1 MVAVGGRSRSRARE
15 VADLPEPDSPT
26 RPTVSPGEML
36 KEMPWTAS
44 RPENAMRRSRAASSG
59 AGETGV
65 AEVIEA
71 RIADVRPLRAGGRC
85 WSGLFLERT
94 AELRHPIAM
103 SVSGLR
109 LSVLD
114 QSPVPAGATPAQA
127 LSNSLDL
134 ARHVDA
140 LGYTR
145 LWYSEHHAMDLL
157 ACTAPEIL
165 VARAASATER
175 IRVGSGGVM
184 LPHYSPYKVA
194 EVFRTL
200 YAMFPGRIDL
210 GIGRAPGG
218 GQLEMHALRRTRQG
232 PIVDDFPQQLAELQA
247 FLHRERFPAEH
258 PFARLRVA
266 PDAQGAPDVW
276 LLGSSMW
283 SSITAAKEGLPY
295 AFAHFFSAQGTR
307 QAIEYYQ
314 RNFVPGPDRS
324 EPEATIA
331 IGAICAPTQEE
342 AEFLHASVR
351 LLQQRIRMDDRRPVA
366 SPEDALRELESL
378 PPVPSTPWPLTIGS
392 QDQPESE
399 FPRYVVGT
407 PERVAE
413 ELTEIARELEIG
425 ELIVN
430 TITHSH
436 EARKRSYTLLAAAM
450 KLSGAIGS
458 AAA

>member
-1 MVAVGGRSRSRARE
+1 MHFLQLTLDPMERC
-15 VADLPEPDSPT
+15 
-26 RPTVSPGEML
+26 
-36 KEMPWTAS
+36 
-44 RPENAMRRSRAASSG
+44 G
-59 AGETGV
+59 A
-65 AEVIEA
+65 
-71 RIADVRPLRAGGRC
+71 
-85 WSGLFLERT
+85 
-94 AELRHPIAM
+94 LRHPIRM
-103 SVSGLR
+103 SGIR

-114 QSPVPAGATPAQA
+114 QSPVPAGAAPGDA
-127 LSNSLDL
+127 LDNSLDL
-134 ARHVDA
+134 ARHVDE

-165 VARAASATER
+165 ITRAAGATER

-200 YAMFPGRIDL
+200 EAMYPGRIDL
-210 GIGRAPGG
+210 GVGRAPGG
-218 GQLEMHALRRTRQG
+218 GHLESLALRRIRQG
-232 PIVDDFPQQLAELQA
+232 PAADDFPQQLAELRA
-247 FLHRERFPAEH
+247 FLHPERFPSNH
-258 PFARLRVA
+258 PFARLKVA
-266 PDAQGAPDVW
+266 PGAEGAPDLW

-283 SSITAAKEGLPY
+283 SSVMAAQEGLPY

-314 RNFVPGPDRS
+314 RNFVPGPDRN

-331 IGAICAPTQEE
+331 IGVICAPKQDE

-351 LLQQRIRMDDRRPVA
+351 LLQRRIRMDDRRPVA
-366 SPEDALRELESL
+366 APEDALRELAAE
-378 PPVPSTPWPLTIGS
+378 PVPPNALLPFSIGS
-392 QDQPESE
+392 LDQPEGE

-413 ELTEIARELEIG
+413 ELTSIARELEIG

-436 EARKRSYTLLAAAM
+436 EARKRSYTLLAEAM
-450 KLSGAIGS
+450 GLTRTT
-458 AAA
+458 AAAVALN

>member
-1 MVAVGGRSRSRARE
+1 MSLERGGREGHPIGMGVAVR
-15 VADLPEPDSPT
+15 
-26 RPTVSPGEML
+26 M
-36 KEMPWTAS
+36 
-44 RPENAMRRSRAASSG
+44 
-59 AGETGV
+59 
-65 AEVIEA
+65 
-71 RIADVRPLRAGGRC
+71 
-85 WSGLFLERT
+85 
-94 AELRHPIAM
+94 
-103 SVSGLR
+103 
-109 LSVLD
+109 SVLD
-114 QSPVPAGATPAQA
+114 QSPVPEGATPGDA
-127 LSNSLDL
+127 LANSLDL

-165 VARAASATER
+165 VARAAGATQR

-200 YAMFPGRIDL
+200 EAMFPGRIDL

-232 PIVDDFPQQLAELQA
+232 PMVDDFPQQLAELRA
-247 FLHRERFPAEH
+247 FLPPERFEAGH

-266 PDAQGAPDVW
+266 PASEGAPDVW

-283 SSITAAKEGLPY
+283 SAVTAAREGLPY

-307 QAIEYYQ
+307 QAIEYYL
-314 RNFVPGPDRS
+314 RNFVRRPDRN

-331 IGAICAPTQEE
+331 IGVICAETQEE
-342 AEFLHASVR
+342 AEYLHASVR
-351 LLQQRIRMDDRRPVA
+351 LLQRQIRMDDRRPVA
-366 SPEDALRELESL
+366 TPEAALGELEAGPVVPNPLL
-378 PPVPSTPWPLTIGS
+378 PYSIGS
-392 QDQPESE
+392 LDQPEAE

-413 ELTEIARELEIG
+413 ELTAIARELEIG

-436 EARKRSYTLLAAAM
+436 EARKRSYTLLAEAMGIGAA
-450 KLSGAIGS
+450 KEAV
-458 AAA
+458 AALDSDQCRSTMTF

>member
-1 MVAVGGRSRSRARE
+1 
-15 VADLPEPDSPT
+15 
-26 RPTVSPGEML
+26 
-36 KEMPWTAS
+36 
-44 RPENAMRRSRAASSG
+44 MR
-59 AGETGV
+59 
-65 AEVIEA
+65 
-71 RIADVRPLRAGGRC
+71 
-85 WSGLFLERT
+85 
-94 AELRHPIAM
+94 M
-103 SVSGLR
+103 SEGLR

-114 QSPVPAGATPAQA
+114 QSPVPAGETPGQA
-127 LSNSLDL
+127 LANSLDL
-134 ARHVDA
+134 AKHVDA

-165 VARAASATER
+165 VARAAAATER

-232 PIVDDFPQQLAELQA
+232 PMVDDFAQQLAELRA

-258 PFARLRVA
+258 PFARLKVA
-266 PDAQGAPDVW
+266 PDAEGAPDVW

-283 SSITAAKEGLPY
+283 SSVTAAQEGLPY
-295 AFAHFFSAQGTR
+295 AFAHFFSAAGTR
-307 QAIEYYQ
+307 QAIEYYM
-314 RNFVPGPDRS
+314 RNFVPSPGASPYRS

-342 AEFLHASVR
+342 AEYLHASVR
-351 LLQQRIRMDDRRPVA
+351 LLQRRIRMDDRRPVA
-366 SPEDALRELESL
+366 APEDALRELAAEPAVPNPLL
-378 PPVPSTPWPLTIGS
+378 PYTVGS
-392 QDQPESE
+392 MDQPEAE

-413 ELTEIARELEIG
+413 ELTAIAQELEIR

-436 EARKRSYTLLAAAM
+436 EARKRSYTLLAEAMGLTHAVLAAD
-450 KLSGAIGS
+450 AIN
-458 AAA
+458 